1 MKGVVARGGPQC
13 RRNAVAIGLRL
24 CEHAIC
30 RKFTVEC
37 NAMIDLENIRSL
49 SDFQRNTKKHLRR
62 LKDTGKPE
70 VLTVNGQAELVV
82 QSATAY
88 QELLDLADLADSVK
102 ILRERIAA
110 ADAGEKGIPA
120 AEVLAAVKK
129 QLGIGE
135 PE

>member
-1 MKGVVARGGPQC
+1 
-13 RRNAVAIGLRL
+13 
-24 CEHAIC
+24 
-30 RKFTVEC
+30 
-37 NAMIDLENIRSL
+37 MIDLANIRSL

-62 LKDTGKPE
+62 LKNTGKPE

-88 QELLDLADLADSVK
+88 QKLLDQADLAESVN

-120 AEVLAAVKK
+120 EQVLAAVKK
-129 QLGIGE
+129 RLGLGE
-135 PE
+135 L